1 DEGPI
6 DPECGCMVCR
16 TYSRAYLRHLF
27 RAREITY
34 FRLATIHNLYYYL
47 DLMKQMREA
56 ILEAR
61 FDDFKASFYRKR
73 EK

>member
-1 DEGPI
+1 
-6 DPECGCMVCR
+6 MVCQ

-47 DLMKQMREA
+47 ELMRQMREA
-56 ILEAR
+56 ILAGE
-61 FDDFKASFYRKR
+61 FETFRKR
-73 EK
+73 FYQKRAMETP

>member
-1 DEGPI
+1 
-6 DPECGCMVCR
+6 MVCQ
-16 TYSRAYLRHLF
+16 TYSRTYLRHLF

-47 DLMKQMREA
+47 NLIKQMREA

-61 FDDFKASFYRKR
+61 FDAFKAEFYRKR
-73 EK
+73 S